1 MLSTEIE
8 KDDKLKTLIAS
19 VSNGANKRVL
29 GNIDLIVKIC
39 QEQEKRGSTEFT
51 VAMIGGLS
59 SEQGG
64 ISAQSIRNDKY
75 GRYKAIIEAFKQK
88 NSKRKKSAKVREED
102 DWIENITDSNSKYLA
117 LSLVAENKHLRSQLQ
132 TTRQLK
138 EVFLDLTEEESRPQQ
153 KTPSN
158 LDLFPMELKALKDF
172 VSQSRLDENGWTRT
186 EHGQLVDQDGVELCK
201 AGLMSAI
208 EKILTVDP
216 NHG

>member
-1 MLSTEIE
+1 MLSTDIE
-8 KDDKLKTLIAS
+8 KDDELKTLIAS
-19 VSNGANKRVL
+19 VSNGAKNRVL
-29 GNIDLIVKIC
+29 ANIDLIVKLC

-59 SEQGG
+59 VEQGG

-75 GRYKAIIEAFKQK
+75 GRYKAIIEAFKRK
-88 NSKRKKSAKVREED
+88 NSKKKKSAKVREED

-117 LSLVAENKHLRSQLQ
+117 LSCVAENKHLRSQLQ

-201 AGLMSAI
+201 VGLISAI
-208 EKILTVDP
+208 EKILTVDSE
-216 NHG
+216 

>member
-1 MLSTEIE
+1 MLNTDIE
-8 KDDKLKTLIAS
+8 KDDELKTLIAS

-29 GNIDLIVKIC
+29 ANIDLIVKLC

-59 SEQGG
+59 AEQGG

-75 GRYKAIIEAFKQK
+75 GRYKAIVEAFKRK

-153 KTPSN
+153 KNSSN

-208 EKILTVDP
+208 DKILTVDS